1 MDRDVLFLFALWKWS
16 LNADRGEFFL
26 SLKIGYLR
34 ATEPPQF
41 RELRMSSAT
50 EF

>member
-16 LNADRGEFFL
+16 LNAGRGEFFL
-26 SLKIGYLR
+26 SLKIGDLR
-34 ATEPPQF
+34 ATVPPQF
-41 RELRMSSAT
+41 RELRMSNTT